1 MMKQV
6 KIRMPRRAL
15 TLMCGLA
22 LTITSF
28 AQQIVVKG
36 HVKDAAGEPIVGATI
51 RIDGKDGGVISDVDG
66 NFTLKADAGTKI
78 SVSYIGFQNVTLAA
92 SSDMQITMQD
102 NAAASLNEVVVIGY
116 GTAKKSDLTGSVMAM
131 KPDAKNKGL
140 VVNPQDLISGKIAGV
155 SVTSSGGTPG
165 AGSTIRIR
173 GGSSLNAS
181 NDPLIV
187 IDGIPMD
194 NSGVKGLSNPLSIV
208 NPQDIESFNVL
219 KDASATAIYGSRGSN
234 GVIIITTKKGRVN
247 QPLQVSYAG
256 SVTASIKRKTVDVMN
271 GDQYRDFITT
281 IWGEGSDAVKALGTA
296 NTNWQDE
303 ILRTAIGQDHNLTL
317 SGAIGQGKNAL
328 PFRAS
333 VGYTNN
339 NGIVKT
345 SNFERYTGAFAL
357 NPILLDN
364 HLNINVNVK
373 GMYAKN
379 RYADGGAIGSA
390 VAYDPT
396 QSVYDTTSTDA
407 ANFGGYHAWRGAGLD
422 PTEDPTWPATL
433 NTLATR
439 NPVAILNLKDDRA
452 KSQDLISSADVDY
465 KIQGFEDL
473 RLHLTAGADIAEGK
487 QDTHIDPTSPLSSYY
502 GYDGWSKSKKRNLTI
517 SGYAQYYHDFNDK
530 AKNHV
535 DVMGGYEWQHFW
547 RQETSRS
554 LQYYPTTNLKH
565 GGELYK
571 DSGKDYNGDGFLD
584 DYLFKT
590 ENYLVSFFGRAN
602 WSLMDRYYVTATVRN
617 DGSSR
622 FQEHWATFPS
632 FAFAWKIKDENE
644 FRKIDWLSDLKLRL
658 GWGMTGQQEGIGD
671 YNYFDIYQ
679 IGTGT
684 NNFYPITGDGT
695 VARPQAVNKK
705 LTWETTT
712 TYNIGLD
719 WGILNQRLTGSIDW
733 YYRTTSDLL
742 NQVYVSAGSN
752 FRNQV
757 TSNIGSLRNT
767 GVEASISWKAIQT
780 KDWFWTLDY
789 NLTCNSNKITDLTGG
804 SGSNYFIPTGGIS
817 AGPGSNAQ
825 AHAVGHPAST
835 FYVYQQIY
843 DQAGKP
849 IENAV
854 VDRNADGQ
862 ITEADKYF
870 YKSPNAPV
878 TMGMASRLEY
888 KNFDF
893 GFALRA
899 SIGNYVFNDR
909 MSSSS
914 NVSPAAVWA
923 SSNFLSNRPVASVA
937 DNWQT
942 QNTTSILSDRW
953 VQNASFL
960 KLDNITLGYS
970 FENWFKGSSAKGLNG
985 RLYATC
991 SNVLTVTK
999 YKGID
1004 PEVFGGIDNN
1014 LYPRPISFI
1023 FGLNLNF

>member
-571 DSGKDYNGDGFLD
+571 DSGKDYNGDGILD

-757 TSNIGSLRNT
+757 ASNIGSLRNT

-817 AGPGSNAQ
+817 AGTGSNAQ

-888 KNFDF
+888 KNIDF

-942 QNTTSILSDRW
+942 QNTASILSDRW

>member
-1 MMKQV
+1 MKHV
-6 KIRMPRRAL
+6 KFTLPLRMF
-15 TLMCGLA
+15 TLLCVLILSA
-22 LTITSF
+22 SAI
-28 AQQIVVKG
+28 AQEIAVKG
-36 HVKDAAGEPIVGATI
+36 HVKDEAGEPIIGATV
-51 RIDGKDGGVISDVDG
+51 RIGAQDGGTVTDIDG
-66 NFTLKADAGTKI
+66 NFSINANAGATV
-78 SVSYIGFQNVTLAA
+78 SVSYIGYLTAKMPATSEMTVTLKV
-92 SSDMQITMQD
+92 D
-102 NAAASLNEVVVIGY
+102 NGQSLNEVVVIGY
-116 GTAKKSDLTGSVMAM
+116 GTVKKSDLTGSVMAL

-140 VVNPQDLISGKIAGV
+140 IVNPQDLISGKVAGV
-155 SVTSSGGTPG
+155 SVTSGGGTPG
-165 AGSTIRIR
+165 GGSTIRIR

-194 NSGVKGLSNPLSIV
+194 NSGVKGLANPLSIV

-234 GVIIITTKKGRVN
+234 GVIIITTKKGRAN
-247 QPLQVSYAG
+247 QPLQISYAG
-256 SVTASIKRKTVDVMN
+256 SVTASMKRKTVDVMN
-271 GDQYRDFITT
+271 AGQYRDFIKS
-281 IWGEGSDAVKALGTA
+281 IWGEGSDAYKALGTA

-303 ILRTAIGQDHNLTL
+303 ILRTAIGQDHNLTF
-317 SGAIGQGKNAL
+317 SGAFGKGQNAL

-345 SNFERYTGAFAL
+345 SNFERYTAALAL
-357 NPILLDN
+357 NPTLLDN
-364 HLNINVNVK
+364 HLNINLNVK

-379 RYADGGAIGSA
+379 RYADGGAIGAA

-396 QSVYDTTSTDA
+396 QSVYDRTSVDA
-407 ANFGGYHAWRGAGLD
+407 ANYGYYHAWRGAGLD
-422 PTEDPTWPATL
+422 PTEDPSWPSTL

-452 KSQDLISSADVDY
+452 KSQDLISSADIDY
-465 KIQGFEDL
+465 KVQGFEDL
-473 RLHLTAGADIAEGK
+473 RLHVTAGADIAQGK

-502 GYDGWSKSKKRNLTI
+502 GSDGWSKIKKRNLTL
-517 SGYAQYYHDFNDK
+517 SSYAQYYHDFNDQ
-530 AKNHV
+530 AKNHF
-535 DVMGGYEWQHFW
+535 DIMGGYEWQHFW
-547 RQETSRS
+547 RQETSRT
-554 LQYYPTTNLKH
+554 LQYYPSTNLKH
-565 GGELYK
+565 GGQLYK
-571 DSGKDYNGDGFLD
+571 DSGKDYNGDGTLE

-622 FQEHWATFPS
+622 FQQHWATFPS
-632 FAFAWKIKDENE
+632 FAFAWKMKDENK
-644 FRKIDWLSDLKLRL
+644 FREINWLSDLKLRL

-705 LTWETTT
+705 LKWETTT

-719 WGILNQRLTGSIDW
+719 WGILNQRLSGSVDW
-733 YYRTTSDLL
+733 YYRKTSDLL

-757 TSNIGSLRNT
+757 ASNIGSLRNT
-767 GVEASISWKAIQT
+767 GVEASFNWKAIQT

-789 NLTCNSNKITDLTGG
+789 NFTYNSNEITDLTGG

-817 AGPGSNAQ
+817 AGTGSNAQ

-960 KLDNITLGYS
+960 KCDNITLGYS
-970 FENWFKGSSAKGLNG
+970 FQNWFKGANAKGLNG

-991 SNVLTVTK
+991 SNVFTVTK